1 MAFVNPWAYYDPKD
15 SVLAP
20 NYHSYTPSFYTK
32 DEEQGYLGTFCG
44 FAIATIIVAP
54 LFYLCFTHI
63 KGTLWLFL
71 ILMGITV
78 TYPILIILL
87 VKLSIKTENKMR
99 RNRKKI
105 FRKIK
110 RFFFPSKR
118 DEIVVKI
125 RNVQLLKAE
134 YREEYKWT
142 DDTLHI
148 RGLWSEDL
156 FDRRD
161 ELLRLIKRC
170 DFAIKSLKEE
180 WKQMGF
186 K

>member
-1 MAFVNPWAYYDPKD
+1 MVIC
-15 SVLAP
+15 LA
-20 NYHSYTPSFYTK
+20 
-32 DEEQGYLGTFCG
+32 
-44 FAIATIIVAP
+44 I
-54 LFYLCFTHI
+54 
-63 KGTLWLFL
+63 
-71 ILMGITV
+71 
-78 TYPILIILL
+78 
-87 VKLSIKTENKMR
+87 LSIKIENKMR

-118 DEIVVKI
+118 DKIVMKI
-125 RNVQLLKAE
+125 RKIQLLSAK

-142 DDTLHI
+142 DDTLSI

-161 ELLRLIKRC
+161 ELRRLIKRC

-180 WKQMGF
+180 WKQMDF